1 MNLRLLL
8 IPCVYGLLTQT
19 AMAQQAKEEVA
30 VLGLK
35 SGKVLGE
42 EAFLPA
48 LVAKG
53 TQILRTGLLIEAPE
67 ENKKVNTEV
76 ITKLQ
81 EKLVALLGENSKYTT
96 ELIPFPVAKEDTGML
111 HNEALVDLAQQ
122 YQKDIIIFATL
133 EPIGD
138 KYWLLLRAYAGVQ
151 GKVLYSRKINYPGND
166 STKEGNVESEDL
178 NAEKNIDAEIR
189 SFLSA
194 NEISPAVNK
203 IAELPTELRLDTTP
217 GNMHVYIGDRLVGLS
232 PLILRG
238 VSADETD
245 LKVFEQM
252 PYQISRIK
260 IVSSPPGIEVFVNN
274 EKQGVTPIEFP
285 PEIRAV
291 GTYDIRFASRG
302 DFEAEIQI
310 QTDPENIP
318 VQLNQSLVQRT
329 PVSFQELDQK
339 TYTLTL
345 HPYRPI
351 SVTYPLN
358 RLTSPA
364 HIEPYKYAKLILNA
378 SVKDAEVKLNDEVM
392 GETPY
397 SANLPQGKHL
407 LTLSKNRFRTQN
419 KTLFLDP
426 GKTQELFFNLEPRS
440 ADTSI
445 FFTPTGEITPQLN
458 IAGKFLGFGR
468 VETLPVVLPYR
479 NESAQLYGVEI
490 DYGWPEIY
498 RFSDNFTLG
507 FEMSAAYFALQ
518 SESYFRQ
525 YPGIGSKVQ
534 FLRESDNIPISAA
547 VGGYFTLDPARLN
560 AVGYLSLS
568 RNFGDFALHLG
579 LQTHGFNLN
588 VGYTGWDNIRIG
600 GVVYADSF
608 FKLLTENGEKSTGSF
623 YGLQAG
629 YSF

>member
-1 MNLRLLL
+1 MNYRLIL
-8 IPCVYGLLTQT
+8 IPCLYALLTQS
-19 AMAQQAKEEVA
+19 AMAQQPKEEVG

-35 SGKVLGE
+35 SGKTLGE

-48 LVAKG
+48 LVAKR
-53 TQILRTGLLIEAPE
+53 TQVLRTGLLIDASQ
-67 ENKKVNTEV
+67 NLNTEANV
-76 ITKLQ
+76 TLQ
-81 EKLVALLGENSKYTT
+81 SQLMALLRENPKYAT
-96 ELIPFPVAKEDTGML
+96 ETIPFPAATEEESGML
-111 HNEALVDLAQQ
+111 HNEALVDLAQK

-138 KYWLLLRAYAGVQ
+138 KSWLLLRAYAGVQ
-151 GKVLYSRKINYPGND
+151 GKVLYSTKINYPGEN
-166 STKEGNVESEDL
+166 T
-178 NAEKNIDAEIR
+178 DAEIR
-189 SFLSA
+189 SFLASA
-194 NEISPAVNK
+194 AISPAVNK
-203 IAELPTELRLDTTP
+203 LSELPTELRLDTTP

-238 VSADETD
+238 INANETD
-245 LKVFEQM
+245 LKVFEQV
-252 PYQISRIK
+252 PYQINRIK
-260 IVSSPPGIEVFVNN
+260 IVSSPPGIEVFIND
-274 EKQGVTPIEFP
+274 EKQGVTPLELP

-318 VQLNQSLVQRT
+318 VQLNKSLVQRT

-339 TYTLTL
+339 SYLLTL

-378 SVKDAEVKLNDEVM
+378 SVKDAEVKLNDEVV

-407 LTLSKNRFRTQN
+407 LTLSKNRFRTQ
-419 KTLFLDP
+419 KKSLFLDP
-426 GKTQELFFNLEPRS
+426 GKTQELFFNLQPRS

-479 NESAQLYGVEI
+479 NESAQLYGVEV

-498 RFSDNFTLG
+498 RFSDDFTLG
-507 FEMSAAYFALQ
+507 FELSAAYFALQ

-525 YPGIGSKVQ
+525 YPGVGTKVQ

-608 FKLLTENGEKSTGSF
+608 FKLLTENGERSTGTF
-623 YGLQAG
+623 YGLQGG